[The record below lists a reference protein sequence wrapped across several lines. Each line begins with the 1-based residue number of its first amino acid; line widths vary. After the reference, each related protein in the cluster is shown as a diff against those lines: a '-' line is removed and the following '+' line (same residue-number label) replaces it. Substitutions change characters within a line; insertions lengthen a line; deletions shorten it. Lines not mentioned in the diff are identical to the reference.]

1 MERQVTVIEN
11 HGVNE
16 VVTISEERA
25 KELINGIYEDNRQGV
40 SLFLDKCSKLAELR
54 ATKGYLHLG
63 YDSFYNT
70 KDAKEPLLKVLFGE
84 DAKDSD
90 TEAKNMCLLM
100 TTFGQKQYDDNGKSL
115 DRWELSDRTKSIM
128 SNMSKGV
135 LYELPALKECNDSNQ
150 DLESLLFDVFG
161 LGFDEDGKPLDK
173 LPTVRAIREVKALER
188 QFKLPYKEALEA
200 EAEAK
205 AEAEAE
211 ATDSE
216 ATEATDSEATE
227 PTEATESTEATDSEA
242 EATDS
247 EAEATD
253 SEAEAYY
260 NKLGKDVHKAVAE
273 STVVDLKT
281 ARTLLKRGYIV
292 VCIDKDGNI
301 NAMDISK

>member
-1 MERQVTVIEN
+1 MERQITVIEN

-16 VVTISEERA
+16 VVTITEERA

-40 SLFLDKCSKLAELR
+40 NLFLDKCSKLAELR

-63 YDSFYNT
+63 YDSFYNS

-115 DRWELSDRTKSIM
+115 DRWELSDRTKAIM

-135 LYELPALKECNDSNQ
+135 LYELPALKECRDTNQ
-150 DLESLLFDVFG
+150 DLESLIADVFG
-161 LGFDEDGKPLDK
+161 LTFDEEGKPLDK

-211 ATDSE
+211 A
-216 ATEATDSEATE
+216 
-227 PTEATESTEATDSEA
+227 
-242 EATDS
+242 
-247 EAEATD
+247 
-253 SEAEAYY
+253 YY

-273 STVVDLKT
+273 STEVDLKT

-301 NAMDISK
+301 SALDISK